1 MPINLPLDEMSVAEK
16 LQAMEDLWNDLSQ
29 KPAEIPSPEWHT
41 DVLRA
46 RQQRINNGE
55 AKFYDI
61 EDAKQKC
68 TELIK

>member
-1 MPINLPLDEMSVAEK
+1 MPIILPLNEMSVAEK
-16 LQAMEDLWNDLSQ
+16 LQAMEDIWNDLSQ
-29 KPAEIPSPEWHT
+29 KPAEIPSPEWHA

-61 EDAKQKC
+61 EDAKQRL
-68 TELIK
+68 TEIIK